1 MKDIIEERMTE
12 LEKQINELKKRVE
25 KLEKHTHV
33 TEIGHFVKSPK
44 HLKIR

>member
-1 MKDIIEERMTE
+1 MAE

-33 TEIGHFVKSPK
+33 TEIGHFVRPPIE
-44 HLKIR
+44 LKK

>member
-1 MKDIIEERMTE
+1 MVEERMTK

-33 TEIGHFVKSPK
+33 TEIGHFVKTPIITEK
-44 HLKIR
+44 